1 MGVSVALVR
10 KLTQV
15 DPPLREVL
23 LAILEEM
30 EKQRAQWEQSI
41 TKTEFN
47 ELKNIVAQLGKTVN
61 ELAEAQKK
69 TEEKVNEL
77 AEAQKELAEA
87 QKKTE
92 EKVNELAKA
101 QKELAEAQKKTEQR
115 LNELAEAQKK
125 TEQRLNELAE
135 AQKKTE
141 QRLNELAEAQKKTEE
156 ELKSL
161 SEEVKKL
168 SEEVKKLSHG
178 LAQTRR
184 QVGGLARSVAY
195 ALENEAFRKLPA
207 LLKKKYGIEVI
218 ERLIRTELEGHEI
231 NLFGRAKKNGKE
243 IILVGEAVL
252 KLDDREKLSQVWKN
266 VELVKENIGGEVLP
280 IIVTHFA
287 RKEILERAQK
297 AGILIIQSFEWD

>member
-92 EKVNELAKA
+92 EKVNELA
-101 QKELAEAQKKTEQR
+101 EAQK
-115 LNELAEAQKK
+115 
-125 TEQRLNELAE
+125 ELAE

>member
-77 AEAQKELAEA
+77 AEAQK
-87 QKKTE
+87 
-92 EKVNELAKA
+92 
-101 QKELAEAQKKTEQR
+101 
-115 LNELAEAQKK
+115 
-125 TEQRLNELAE
+125 ELAE

>member
-92 EKVNELAKA
+92 
-101 QKELAEAQKKTEQR
+101 QR

-125 TEQRLNELAE
+125 TEEKVNELAEAQKELAE